1 MWLRNQ
7 NILYLFVGFF
17 LNNNIDKIKI
27 KFYFFEYIIEYLC
40 CVLKSCV
47 YDNKLCFL
55 WGKLINK
62 YVINLI

>member
-17 LNNNIDKIKI
+17 LNNNIDKMKI
-27 KFYFFEYIIEYLC
+27 KYYFFEYIIEYLY
-40 CVLKSCV
+40 CVLKSFFC
-47 YDNKLCFL
+47 DNKLVYL
-55 WGKLINK
+55 WGKLIYK